1 MKSFLAWFKGSTK
14 VKRWM
19 FLILVG
25 VYLTCYCIAKLLV
38 TEQIAISEIIKII
51 ILFVLGA
58 LAIVT
63 GIVFIRKRTL
73 ELIIEA
79 NYDGEKGEKAKVNIQ
94 SLIFNKKVYE
104 EGPKIV
110 VIGGGY
116 GLNTVIEGLKQ
127 YTNNITA
134 IVTMSDYGRNSTASR
149 VALDSLPL
157 NDIKDSIIAMS
168 DHEELM
174 RNLMTHRFSNDSLY
188 GLNFGDVYL
197 TAMNELYSNISEA
210 IQKSTEVLNIT
221 GKVIPATLDEVTI
234 CAELNDGTIIE
245 QKDRIPDVVAEKVET
260 INRIFISPSNCKP
273 APGVIEAIQDAEAII
288 IGPGSLYTN
297 VIPNLLVKN
306 VAKAIKDSKA
316 IKMYVSNIMTEQGQT
331 DNYSLSDHVKAIQS
345 HVGNGV
351 FDIVLADTSEVIPEY
366 IRKYN
371 KEGSD
376 VVEANIAK
384 TSSMGVRVIQRNM
397 SCVKN
402 DRVRHDPNI
411 IASTIIELICN
422 DLKFQDKQNETEYLL
437 LNSVLKE
444 QKKIQEKRAR
454 QALKHKGEVQK
465 EVKKA
470 PRGKSKFAMKYSD
483 RVEAI
488 QNTEAIIAKNRKAAG
503 EKLNKNPKKT
513 ASEMRS
519 QKDKMTATLEE
530 LKRRNKR

>member
-1 MKSFLAWFKGSTK
+1 MKSFLEWFKGSTK
-14 VKRWM
+14 VKRWI
-19 FLILVG
+19 FLILCG
-25 VYLTCYCIAKLLV
+25 VALICYSFAKILV
-38 TEQIAISEIIKII
+38 TKEIAFSELWKVIAM
-51 ILFVLGA
+51 FVIGFLSVV
-58 LAIVT
+58 I
-63 GIVFIRKRTL
+63 GIVFIQRRTL

-79 NYDGEKGEKAKVNIQ
+79 NDDSEKGQKAKVNIQ

-110 VIGGGY
+110 VIGGGH
-116 GLNTVIEGLKQ
+116 GLNTVIEGLKK

-134 IVTMSDYGRNSTASR
+134 IVTMSDYGRNTTSSR
-149 VALDSLPL
+149 EALNLLPL
-157 NDIKDSIIAMS
+157 NDIKDSIISMS

-174 RNLMTHRFSNDSLY
+174 ESLMTHKFSNDRLY

-197 TAMNELYSNISEA
+197 TAMNEIYNNISEA

-234 CAELNDGTIIE
+234 CAELNDGTVIE
-245 QKDRIPDVVAEKVET
+245 QKDKIPEIVSEKVET

-273 APGVIEAIQDAEAII
+273 APGVLEAIANAEAII

-371 KEGSD
+371 KQGAD
-376 VVEANIAK
+376 VVEANIQK

-397 SCVKN
+397 SCVK
-402 DRVRHDPNI
+402 DDKVRHNSDI

-444 QKKIQEKRAR
+444 QKKIQEKRAK
-454 QALKHKGEVQK
+454 QALKNKGK
-465 EVKKA
+465 VKKEKKKA
-470 PRGKSKFAMKYSD
+470 SRAKSKFAIKYSD

-488 QNTEAIIAKNRKAAG
+488 QNSDEMIKKKKREATYKAQIQNA
-503 EKLNKNPKKT
+503 EEMKL
-513 ASEMRS
+513 
-519 QKDKMTATLEE
+519 QKDRMAATLEE
-530 LKRRNKR
+530 LRNRNKR

>member
-1 MKSFLAWFKGSTK
+1 MRSFLEWFKGSTK
-14 VKRWM
+14 VKRWI
-19 FLILVG
+19 FLILLG
-25 VYLTCYCIAKLLV
+25 VALTCYSFAKILV
-38 TEQIAISEIIKII
+38 TKEIAFSELWKVIAIFVVGFLIIVI
-51 ILFVLGA
+51 
-58 LAIVT
+58 
-63 GIVFIRKRTL
+63 GIVFIQKRTL
-73 ELIIEA
+73 EIIIEA
-79 NYDGEKGEKAKVNIQ
+79 NDDNENGKKSKVNIK

-134 IVTMSDYGRNSTASR
+134 IVTMSDYGRNTTASR

-157 NDIKDSIIAMS
+157 NDIKESIVAMS
-168 DHEELM
+168 DREDLM
-174 RNLMTHRFSNDSLY
+174 RNLMAHKFSNDRLY

-197 TAMNELYSNISEA
+197 TAMNEMYSNISEA

-234 CAELNDGTIIE
+234 CAELNDGTVIK
-245 QKDRIPDVVAEKVET
+245 QKDRIPEVVAEKVET

-273 APGVIEAIQDAEAII
+273 APGVIEAIEEAEAII

-316 IKMYVSNIMTEQGQT
+316 IKVYVSNIMTEQGQT
-331 DNYSLSDHVKAIQS
+331 DNYALSDHVKAIQA

-351 FDIVLADTSEVIPEY
+351 FDIVLADTSEVVPEY

-376 VVEANIAK
+376 VVEANISK
-384 TSSMGVRVIQRNM
+384 TSSMGVRIIQRNM
-397 SCVKN
+397 SCIKN
-402 DRVRHDPNI
+402 DRIRHNPNI

-444 QKKIQEKRAR
+444 QKKIQEKRAK
-454 QALKHKGEVQK
+454 QALKNKG
-465 EVKKA
+465 KA
-470 PRGKSKFAMKYSD
+470 PKKQVPKGKSKFAMKYSE

-488 QNTEAIIAKNRKAAG
+488 QNTDKIIAKNRKLAT
-503 EKLNKNPKKT
+503 EKNSKNIKQT
-513 ASEMRS
+513 ATEMRNK
-519 QKDKMTATLEE
+519 KDKMSATLKE
-530 LKRRNKR
+530 LKNKNNK